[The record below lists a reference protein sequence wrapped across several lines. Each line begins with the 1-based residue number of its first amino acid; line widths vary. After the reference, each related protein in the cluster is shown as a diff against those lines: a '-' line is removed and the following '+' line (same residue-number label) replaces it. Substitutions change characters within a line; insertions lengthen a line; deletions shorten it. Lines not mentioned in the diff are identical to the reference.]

1 MAEVDPIQIA
11 KNHLKRNTDEKL
23 YRIIRSTPD
32 EPYKWGVCGDNDCI
46 VSTQYKLAF
55 GDWPE
60 DEEDGSIKKGDLILQ
75 LSDDE
80 DNSAPIV
87 NCGDQPSF
95 EDEEIL
101 QCVKTQLG
109 LSGGKRKSRR
119 TRKGKSKNK
128 KRKTNRRRH

>member
-1 MAEVDPIQIA
+1 MSEVDPIQIV
-11 KNHLKRNTDEKL
+11 KNRLKKNTDERL
-23 YRIIRSTPD
+23 YDSIRSTPD
-32 EPYKWGVCGDNDCI
+32 KPYKWEVCVDDDCI
-46 VSTQYKLAF
+46 VTTGYTLAF

-75 LSDDE
+75 LSDE
-80 DNSAPIV
+80 EGNSAPIV

-95 EDEEIL
+95 EDEDIL